1 MTNASVY
8 ITGQNLFY
16 ITGYSGSSPEAPL
29 TYPGGDAGRYPT
41 PRTVL
46 VGASVSF

>member
-1 MTNASVY
+1 MTCE
-8 ITGQNLFY
+8 L
-16 ITGYSGSSPEAPL
+16 GYLRSSSEAPL
-29 TYPGGDAGRYPT
+29 TYPGVDTGRYPT